1 VVWEGGSC
9 EAPPYP
15 DSAIEENSVKDPRKR
30 ISLDVAVYPG
40 SIHSWEPGPLL
51 WALSEEL
58 SVRSLDGIDDLKT
71 IERLCADSR
80 VNTVFP
86 MPYGDWQKDFEEF
99 IIRVREKWPRVIF
112 VLYMDQDTF
121 QQFSKRNRRFGH
133 YLILSPAWIQDEF
146 EAVIRSCEDWH
157 WKQFEFDACIS
168 FAGQDRQYAE
178 QIVRMLQA
186 EGLTVFY
193 DADEQSR
200 LLGRELG
207 SYLHEVY
214 SKKSRYCLPLISEAY
229 RDKYWT
235 VFERRA
241 SLERAIQERGAEYIL
256 PVRIDETEIPG
267 ILSTVGYVHIQE
279 GPEKIARLVAEKI
292 GLYGYKRKERLA

>member
-1 VVWEGGSC
+1 M
-9 EAPPYP
+9 
-15 DSAIEENSVKDPRKR
+15 NRPRKR
-30 ISLDVAVYPG
+30 ISLDVAVYPYP
-40 SIHSWEPGPLL
+40 IHTWEPSLL
-51 WALSEEL
+51 LGALSEEL
-58 SVRSLDGIDDLKT
+58 SVRALGGIDDLKT

-80 VNTVFP
+80 VNTVFL
-86 MPYGDWQKDFEEF
+86 MPYGDWEKDFEEF

-112 VLYMDQDTF
+112 VLYMDRDTF
-121 QQFSKRNRRFGH
+121 QQFSKRNRRFEH
-133 YLILSPAWIQDEF
+133 YLVLSPECIHIQDKF
-146 EAVIRSCEDWH
+146 EVVIRHCEDWH

-193 DADEQSR
+193 NADEQSR

-214 SKKSRYCLPLISEAY
+214 SKKSRYCLPLMSEAY
-229 RDKYWT
+229 RDKNWT
-235 VFERRA
+235 IFERRA

-267 ILSTVGYVHIQE
+267 ILSTVGYVCLQE

-292 GLYGYKRKERLA
+292 GLYGYKRKERLP